1 MMVHAPAALRFP
13 RLGWAWPSGDLDLLL
28 RAAAHSDA
36 AEARAAFG
44 VWLATRSLDDAS
56 FRDHRLLAGIAAR
69 FGRAGLADL
78 PEYPR
83 LAGLQRQLWTR
94 SRMAFA
100 DNLPALARLAERG
113 VTVMLLKGGAR
124 IAAQPEAIGARLAH
138 DLDILVPAGQVGLAV
153 DALYGQGWRP
163 TTGESLF
170 ALRARAGQLR
180 SVNFQAGR
188 FGDIDLHRLAMGRDS
203 QGVDAA
209 LWQGACRGAVLGQPV
224 LYPDPAGLLATSLWH
239 SGLDAHVHSDWIV
252 DCAATIARGG
262 VDWDRALWLVKAGG
276 CALPALI
283 ALSYIA
289 RPLGGAVPEAVISA
303 LARASPAG
311 IARVATLLQARPRS
325 QWSGPVRLARGVVKQ
340 VRLARER
347 HPDADERPLR
357 LRYGGRG
364 RLAGDAG
371 LDVLLGQIA
380 QGVGRVRLELELA
393 VVLPD
398 RPRRLCLE
406 LHTATGH
413 VARLRYGSALRPK
426 GAVRLVLAA
435 TITLPD
441 KAGGPLWLASRPA
454 RHLRPTATEEER
466 ARYAALPV
474 AALRV
479 LLTPQP

>member
-1 MMVHAPAALRFP
+1 MMQRPPAAMRFP

-44 VWLATRSLDDAS
+44 VWLADCVLDDAT

-69 FGRAGLADL
+69 FGRAGLGDL
-78 PEYPR
+78 PAYPR

-124 IAAQPEAIGARLAH
+124 IAAHPEAMGARLAH
-138 DLDILVPAGQVGLAV
+138 DLDILVPAGQVGLAME
-153 DALYGQGWRP
+153 ALHGQGWRP

-209 LWQGACRGAVLGQPV
+209 LWQGACRGTVLGQPV

-239 SGLDAHVHSDWIV
+239 SGRDAHVHSDWIV
-252 DCAATIARGG
+252 DCAATIAKGG
-262 VDWDRALWLVKAGG
+262 VDWDRALWLIGAGG

-283 ALSYIA
+283 ALSYVA
-289 RPLGGAVPEAVISA
+289 GPLGGAVPERVIAA
-303 LARASPAG
+303 LGQASPAG
-311 IARVATLLQARPRS
+311 IARVPVMLEARPRS
-325 QWSGPVRLARGVVKQ
+325 QWSVPVRLARGLVKQ

-347 HPDADERPLR
+347 RFDEGEQPLR

-364 RLAGDAG
+364 GLAGEAG
-371 LDVLLGQIA
+371 LDLLLGQIA
-380 QGVGRVRLELELA
+380 EGVRRVRLELELA

-398 RPRRLCLE
+398 RSRRLCLE
-406 LHTATGH
+406 VHTATGH
-413 VARLRYGSALRPK
+413 VARLRYTSALRPK
-426 GAVRLVLAA
+426 GAVRLGLVATLALSEGA
-435 TITLPD
+435 
-441 KAGGPLWLASRPA
+441 AGPLWLASRPA
-454 RHLRPTATEEER
+454 RHLRPTATEGER
-466 ARYAALPV
+466 ESYAALPV
-474 AALRV
+474 AAVRV
-479 LLTPQP
+479 LLTPLP